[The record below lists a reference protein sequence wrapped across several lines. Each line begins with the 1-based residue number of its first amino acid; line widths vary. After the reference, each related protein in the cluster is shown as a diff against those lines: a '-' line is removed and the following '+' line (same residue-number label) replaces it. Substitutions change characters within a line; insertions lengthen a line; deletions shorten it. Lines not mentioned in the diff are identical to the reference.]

1 MALQQDNKKKKLP
14 LDKVAIASS
23 LLSEMDDAIRATA
36 SQAAGAIVG
45 GYEENIDEDIRNY
58 VSELAEG
65 AKQGSKVVG
74 SAFMD
79 VINVIDKPRGFAAGV
94 WDELS
99 PGAGS
104 DVMDERSFSERL
116 LEGGVE
122 GWKDPSSKS
131 FGDEFTSLYP
141 KWFTDIPY
149 LGATAKFGT
158 DITANIMGDPL
169 TYAPTAVVTV
179 PYRIVKGAVN
189 AVAGAKAAQ
198 PVLQSKAVTGFLEAF
213 NIYTGDAAAA
223 QKFLNILRLEDK
235 GADITAVRD
244 SAELLQR
251 LEQIAKASGETVPDI
266 KKAIL
271 DAVEAGQI
279 STLARYG
286 DDAIKYATD
295 EVSYF
300 KALLESERAHGINV
314 ADLMRVTGD
323 DGKQILIPGMG
334 MRRAMELGVGGY
346 LPHILQRGTIGY
358 KVQSLLK
365 RAMPFASQ
373 RKIAGTISEINAKHG
388 RKLFMDD
395 PVALHV
401 IRGMWSARATAAS
414 RMLNKAGDE
423 FGVRVGRTVESTT
436 PGGKPTHFDT
446 AGNKIDEDWYVI
458 PGSSHAMPA
467 QMARVIQRQHAL
479 LSSPKEIKGLLK
491 TYDNVQNWWKK
502 YSLAT
507 RPAWHTRNAIGNI
520 WNAYFI
526 GGLTDAR
533 LYGEAAAIQRAM
545 KQGDDFL
552 STYIGKRTAKVHVD
566 PNAKVAGTDMT
577 RQEIFDAAISKGVY
591 ESGLYGSDIGQG
603 ILSQSGKQSNIIG
616 ATEWK
621 GINKMFAAGKTL
633 ENNARLALF
642 IDGIKKGKS
651 LDDAAFNVR
660 KSLFDYSD
668 LSDIEKRYMKRL
680 FPFYTWT
687 RKNIPA
693 QFEAMVKHPDRAN
706 KINIMIDAMQGDTS
720 KIDESDIE
728 DWVKGQFP
736 IFLNAKE
743 SEDTYT
749 FITTM
754 SYVPTAELNRLF
766 QDPKGYA
773 DLTGGMLSPLLKLPI
788 ELMIN
793 YDTFRG
799 KKIDASQRGQGFGE
813 FGEGFFDSYPG
824 QNQEVT
830 SVGGKKE
837 KIGVGSE
844 SFLGINMTPKQKH
857 LAQAIVLLGEVD
869 RLNPFSIFGDDEG
882 KKSWAGTERRYH
894 DIPESS
900 RWIRAILGA
909 RVYKRKKGMG
919 AYSKVRKLES
929 DIDYLKRAVKKAAA
943 TNNNPLLHHLLDQ
956 LDAVYAGAESLN

>member
-1 MALQQDNKKKKLP
+1 M
-14 LDKVAIASS
+14 
-23 LLSEMDDAIRATA
+23 M
-36 SQAAGAIVG
+36 
-45 GYEENIDEDIRNY
+45 
-58 VSELAEG
+58 
-65 AKQGSKVVG
+65 
-74 SAFMD
+74 
-79 VINVIDKPRGFAAGV
+79 
-94 WDELS
+94 
-99 PGAGS
+99 
-104 DVMDERSFSERL
+104 
-116 LEGGVE
+116 
-122 GWKDPSSKS
+122 
-131 FGDEFTSLYP
+131 
-141 KWFTDIPY
+141 
-149 LGATAKFGT
+149 
-158 DITANIMGDPL
+158 
-169 TYAPTAVVTV
+169 
-179 PYRIVKGAVN
+179 
-189 AVAGAKAAQ
+189 
-198 PVLQSKAVTGFLEAF
+198 
-213 NIYTGDAAAA
+213 
-223 QKFLNILRLEDK
+223 
-235 GADITAVRD
+235 
-244 SAELLQR
+244 
-251 LEQIAKASGETVPDI
+251 
-266 KKAIL
+266 
-271 DAVEAGQI
+271 
-279 STLARYG
+279 
-286 DDAIKYATD
+286 
-295 EVSYF
+295 
-300 KALLESERAHGINV
+300 
-314 ADLMRVTGD
+314 
-323 DGKQILIPGMG
+323 
-334 MRRAMELGVGGY
+334 
-346 LPHILQRGTIGY
+346 PH
-358 KVQSLLK
+358 S
-365 RAMPFASQ
+365 M
-373 RKIAGTISEINAKHG
+373 
-388 RKLFMDD
+388 
-395 PVALHV
+395 
-401 IRGMWSARATAAS
+401 
-414 RMLNKAGDE
+414 
-423 FGVRVGRTVESTT
+423 
-436 PGGKPTHFDT
+436 
-446 AGNKIDEDWYVI
+446 
-458 PGSSHAMPA
+458 
-467 QMARVIQRQHAL
+467 
-479 LSSPKEIKGLLK
+479 
-491 TYDNVQNWWKK
+491 
-502 YSLAT
+502 
-507 RPAWHTRNAIGNI
+507 
-520 WNAYFI
+520 
-526 GGLTDAR
+526 
-533 LYGEAAAIQRAM
+533 
-545 KQGDDFL
+545 
-552 STYIGKRTAKVHVD
+552 
-566 PNAKVAGTDMT
+566 
-577 RQEIFDAAISKGVY
+577 
-591 ESGLYGSDIGQG
+591 
-603 ILSQSGKQSNIIG
+603 
-616 ATEWK
+616 
-621 GINKMFAAGKTL
+621 
-633 ENNARLALF
+633 
-642 IDGIKKGKS
+642 
-651 LDDAAFNVR
+651 
-660 KSLFDYSD
+660 FDYSD

-824 QNQEVT
+824 QTREVT